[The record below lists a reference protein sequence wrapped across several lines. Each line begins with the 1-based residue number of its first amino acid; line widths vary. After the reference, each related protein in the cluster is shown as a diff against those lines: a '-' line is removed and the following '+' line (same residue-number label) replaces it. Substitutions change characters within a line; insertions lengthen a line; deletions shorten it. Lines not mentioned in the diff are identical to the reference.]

1 MVKKT
6 PKALLKYLIKL
17 LKFVV
22 ILRRL
27 SLPVGKENFLKKKKK
42 KKIAILQKLK
52 LDWQCSQD
60 THEPDLR
67 NKERCRSRNYN
78 HEREYILQLSLSI

>member
-1 MVKKT
+1 MGKK
-6 PKALLKYLIKL
+6 
-17 LKFVV
+17 
-22 ILRRL
+22 
-27 SLPVGKENFLKKKKK
+27 NFLK

-60 THEPDLR
+60 THEPDLTLSEIK
-67 NKERCRSRNYN
+67 NDAVPENYN